1 MVLVK
6 VQTAFADDKCK
17 AIENLD
23 NRAKCYADKIQNAQ
37 NDYASTN
44 KKLTDILNQ
53 KDSVLNKISQLS
65 SKLSATQ
72 GDLDDLQNQI
82 NTMKK
87 ELDEINKNLSDRKDS
102 FQKKLDLRNKILRR
116 YYQSGILNDLE
127 TFLGTP
133 SSGNLNGFRH
143 STFSFIFEKSTVN
156 DASKIMTIL
165 NSEISNFENDKK
177 KALDVKNELEKAQN
191 QLVALKTSLD
201 NEKKA
206 KENQAAELAK
216 QQTSYEGELKSLQ
229 DKINDLSQKQQAIL
243 NLKGGD
249 SSSVGDFAAPEY
261 TLPDP
266 PFSPAFAA
274 MSYGAYTHNNGMSQ
288 YGAKG
293 RAEDGQDYKEILKFY
308 YKVDVEEK
316 DDFPDSIQVSGF
328 GEMDFQKYLY
338 GIAEMPSTWPEDA
351 LKAQAIAARTYA
363 YRSSKPICTT
373 ESCQVFL
380 KSKSDNPPSKW
391 KKAVDD
397 TENKILKDPKTAQY
411 SSTTGGYINNVGWD
425 SKGGWPG
432 GAYEK
437 RANSPWFYKAWY
449 TKSYSP
455 SSDKCGHPHPW
466 LTQEEM
472 ADILNA
478 VVVWEKSNGNNDH
491 ISPVTTSCWGGD
503 PYSHDEM
510 ANKASE
516 YGEKY
521 SKVNSAS
528 VDISNGGYTSKV
540 IFSTD
545 KGSVSIDG
553 QTFKTVFNLRAPA
566 YISIKNRLFGFEK
579 K

>member
-1 MVLVK
+1 MLL
-6 VQTAFADDKCK
+6 VQTQIVLADDKCK
-17 AIENLD
+17 AIEDLD
-23 NRAKCYADKIQNAQ
+23 DRAECYADKIQSAQ
-37 NDYASTN
+37 NDYTSTN
-44 KKLTDILNQ
+44 KILSDILLQ

-72 GDLDDLQNQI
+72 GDLDDLQDQI

-127 TFLGTP
+127 TFL
-133 SSGNLNGFRH
+133 SSSSTRSLNGFQH

-165 NSEISNFENDKK
+165 NSEISSFENDKK

-191 QLVALKTSLD
+191 QLIALKISLD
-201 NEKKA
+201 NEKRA
-206 KENQAAELAK
+206 KENQAADLAK
-216 QQTSYEGELKSLQ
+216 QQVSYEGELKSLQ

-243 NLKGGD
+243 SQKGGD
-249 SSSVGDFAAPEY
+249 SSSVGYYAAPEY
-261 TLPDP
+261 TLPNP
-266 PFSPAFAA
+266 TFSPAFAT
-274 MSYGAYTHNNGMSQ
+274 MSYGAYTHYNGMSQ

-293 RAEDGQDYKEILKFY
+293 RAEDGQDYEEILKFY
-308 YKVDVEEK
+308 YKVDVEK
-316 DDFPDSIQVSGF
+316 KNDFPDSIKVSGF
-328 GEMDFQKYLY
+328 GEMDFQRYLY
-338 GIAEMPSTWPEDA
+338 GIAEMPSTWPDDA

-380 KSKSDNPPSKW
+380 KSKSDKPPSKW
-391 KKAVDD
+391 KDAVDA
-397 TENKILKDPKTAQY
+397 TKNKILKDPKTAQY

-425 SKGGWPG
+425 SKGNWPG

-437 RANSPWFYKAWY
+437 RAGSPWFYKAWY
-449 TKSYSP
+449 TQTYNPKSST
-455 SSDKCGHPHPW
+455 CGHPYPW
-466 LTQEEM
+466 LTEEEM

-478 VVVWEKSNGNNDH
+478 VVVWEKSNGNNDR

-503 PYSHDEM
+503 PYSLDEM
-510 ANKASE
+510 ANKAGD
-516 YGEKY
+516 YGKKY
-521 SKVNSAS
+521 SKIYSAK
-528 VDISNGGYTSKV
+528 VAISDGGYTSKV

-553 QTFKTVFNLRAPA
+553 QTFKTVFNLRTPA
-566 YISIKNRLFGFEK
+566 YISIKNKLFDIEK